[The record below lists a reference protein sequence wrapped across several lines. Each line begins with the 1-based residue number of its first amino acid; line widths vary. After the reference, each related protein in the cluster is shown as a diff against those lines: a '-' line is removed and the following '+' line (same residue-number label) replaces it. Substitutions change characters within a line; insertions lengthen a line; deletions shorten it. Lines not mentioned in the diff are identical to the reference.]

1 MAANPKTKRSFSG
14 ELRVESGE
22 SRARAVIIENSNV
35 LLMHRIKAGREY
47 YSFPGG
53 GIEPR
58 ETPERACI
66 REVFEETGLE
76 SEIISFF
83 AENDFNGQKEVF
95 YLVKKLSGE
104 IRLGGPELD
113 RQCDNNFY
121 EPMWV
126 PIDQL
131 VDLPVMPKHVAEKI
145 IKQR

>member
-1 MAANPKTKRSFSG
+1 MVN
-14 ELRVESGE
+14 
-22 SRARAVIIENSNV
+22 RARAVIIENSKV

-53 GIEPR
+53 GIEHG
-58 ETPERACI
+58 ETPEQACT

-83 AENDFNGQKEVF
+83 AENDFNGQKEAF

-121 EPMWV
+121 EPVWV

-131 VDLPVMPKHVAEKI
+131 AGLPVFPKHVVKKI
-145 IKQR
+145 IEQS